1 MWALNQSFKSRSPLP
16 QHLPSPRIALEG
28 IMASVEDLARSSRRG
43 RDGDVGDTSP
53 SFEGNDKL
61 GVLYG
66 MAENEAL
73 GEMCTIL
80 EEVGEH
86 RSQ

>member
-1 MWALNQSFKSRSPLP
+1 
-16 QHLPSPRIALEG
+16 
-28 IMASVEDLARSSRRG
+28 MASVEDLARSSRRG